1 MFNRKRRQRNAK
13 IQIQIW
19 EQTNGEVT
27 HFVAGGSTGG
37 TISGVGVWKISWLKQ
52 MMMMRVMF
60 VWWKQTFVGKFLK
73 SKNPLVKCVLADPEG
88 SIFYDFFTSRKVL
101 TVNSWHQK
109 SSVWIILTRWWNQRS
124 SLWKEWAR
132 APSRAAWILLS
143 LIRLFCLIMLK
154 SPIKPWLRVKILAF
168 EWFRA

>member
-60 VWWKQTFVGKFLK
+60 VWWKQTFAGKFLK

-101 TVNSWHQK
+101 TYQFLTSKKVVKPEKFLVEGVGKGSIPGCMDFTLIDQVILPDHVEVSHQALVE
-109 SSVWIILTRWWNQRS
+109 S
-124 SLWKEWAR
+124 
-132 APSRAAWILLS
+132 
-143 LIRLFCLIMLK
+143 
-154 SPIKPWLRVKILAF
+154 
-168 EWFRA
+168 